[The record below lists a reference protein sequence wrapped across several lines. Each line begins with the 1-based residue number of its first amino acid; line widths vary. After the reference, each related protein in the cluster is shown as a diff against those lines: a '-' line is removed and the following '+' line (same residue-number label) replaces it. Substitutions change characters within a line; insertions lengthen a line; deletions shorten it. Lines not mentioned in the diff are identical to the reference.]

1 VIPGKQYTPEDLVVI
16 AWRRKW
22 WAILPAVA
30 ITAGVYAWVRTLPNL
45 YRSDTLILVVPQR
58 VPENYVKSTVTT
70 RIEDRLQSIQQQILS
85 RTRLERIIQDFNLY
99 ADARRTAIMEDV
111 VEKMRGNINV
121 QVVKGDA
128 FRVSFTSDEARTAM
142 RVCERVASLFIEE
155 NLRDREV
162 LAEGTNQFLEAQ
174 LEDARRRLIETERK
188 VEEYKRTYAGELPE
202 QRDAN
207 MQGLHNA
214 EVQVQS
220 LIEAMNRDRDRRLIV
235 ERSIA
240 DAESP
245 DPQLTPPP
253 APPAPAPQI
262 GPDGLPVGATA
273 AQQLETAQATLQQMQ
288 TRLTPQHPDI
298 LRLKRVITD
307 LQRKADAE
315 ALARPLSPGAPTI
328 SPAERLRKN
337 RLAEMKAELEKIDKQ
352 IAARTEVEQRLR
364 AQMAIYQ
371 KRIES
376 AAARQSDLTE
386 LSRDYLTLQS
396 TYTTLLAKKEDSK
409 VAANLERRQI
419 GEQFKILDPA
429 RLPERPTSP
438 NRPQLQSLGLAAGIG
453 FGVALMA
460 LIEYL
465 DKTIKS
471 EADVMAALNLL
482 VLATVPILPEVGS
495 RLARRR
501 RAIAVSAT
509 LLLTAVVGA
518 AAVAWRVWK

>member
-30 ITAGVYAWVRTLPNL
+30 ITMGVYAWVRALPNL

-99 ADARRTAIMEDV
+99 ADARKTAIMEDV
-111 VEKMRGNINV
+111 VERMRGNISV

-128 FRVSFTSDEARTAM
+128 FRVSFTSNEARTAM

-207 MQGLHNA
+207 MQGLHNV
-214 EVQVQS
+214 EMQLQS
-220 LIEAMNRDRDRRLIV
+220 LTEAMNRDRDRRLIV
-235 ERSIA
+235 ERVIA

-245 DPQLTPPP
+245 DAVLLPPP
-253 APPAPAPQI
+253 PTGPAPQL

-273 AQQLETAQATLQQMQ
+273 AQQLEAAQSALQGMQ

-298 LRLKRVITD
+298 LRMKRVIAD
-307 LQRKADAE
+307 LQKKADAE
-315 ALARPLSPGAPTI
+315 ALAKPVSPDGPVMTA
-328 SPAERLRKN
+328 AERLKKN
-337 RLAEMKAELEKIDKQ
+337 RLAELKAELEKIDKQ
-352 IAARTEVEQRLR
+352 LAARQDLEQHLR
-364 AQMAIYQ
+364 ASLATYQ
-371 KRIES
+371 KRIEA
-376 AAARQSDLTE
+376 AAARQGDLTE
-386 LSRDYLTLQS
+386 LTRDYQTLQT
-396 TYTTLLAKKEDSK
+396 TYTSLLGKREDSK

-429 RLPERPTSP
+429 RLPEKPTSP

-482 VLATVPILPEVGS
+482 VLATVPVLPEVGA
-495 RLARRR
+495 RFARRR
-501 RAIAVSAT
+501 RLIAVSAT
-509 LLLTAVVGA
+509 VLVTAAIG
-518 AAVAWRVWK
+518 AAVAWRVWN

>member
-1 VIPGKQYTPEDLVVI
+1 VIPGKQYTPEDLALI
-16 AWRRKW
+16 LWRRKW
-22 WAILPAVA
+22 WAILPAIV

-99 ADARRTAIMEDV
+99 AEARKVAIMEDV
-111 VEKMRGNINV
+111 VERMRANISV

-207 MQGLHNA
+207 MQGLHNV
-214 EVQVQS
+214 EMQLQS
-220 LIEAMNRDRDRRLIV
+220 LTEAMNRDRDRRLIV
-235 ERSIA
+235 ERLVA

-245 DPQLTPPP
+245 DSQPTP
-253 APPAPAPQI
+253 APPAPTAPPQV
-262 GPDGLPVGATA
+262 GPDGLQVGGSA
-273 AQQLETAQATLQQMQ
+273 AQQLEQAQATLQQMQ

-298 LRLKRVITD
+298 LRMKRVIAE
-307 LQRKADAE
+307 LQKKADAE
-315 ALARPLSPGAPTI
+315 ALARPVSPGAPTI
-328 SPAERLRKN
+328 SPVERLKKN
-337 RLAEMKAELEKIDKQ
+337 RLAEMKAEIEKIDKQ
-352 IAARTEVEQRLR
+352 LAARVELEQRLR
-364 AQMAIYQ
+364 EQATIYQ
-371 KRIES
+371 KRIE
-376 AAARQSDLTE
+376 AAAGRQSDLTE
-386 LSRDYLTLQS
+386 LSRDYQTLQS
-396 TYTTLLAKKEDSK
+396 TYTSLLGKKEDSK

-438 NRPQLQSLGLAAGIG
+438 NRPQLQSMGLAAGIG
-453 FGVALMA
+453 FGLALMA

-465 DKTIKS
+465 DKTLKS
-471 EADVMAALNLL
+471 EVDVTAALNLL
-482 VLATVPILPEVGS
+482 VLATVPILPEVGY
-495 RLARRR
+495 RVGRRR
-501 RAIAVSAT
+501 KIIAVSAT
-509 LLLTAVVGA
+509 VLFTAAVGA